1 MMLEGCECWRQ
12 CCDLGP
18 HACICGND
26 CPKPWSPNPDEWPHT
41 PPLAVYRELA
51 SKDRNLWWR
60 MDAGDAQNLLEEA
73 IEQIDELAGSVRERE
88 AAAWDAAVRSMR
100 YEDGTPVELV
110 YVRNP
115 YREGKID
122 G

>member
-60 MDAGDAQNLLEEA
+60 MADDVLDALAGDDGKGEA
-73 IEQIDELAGSVRERE
+73 
-88 AAAWDAAVRSMR
+88 
-100 YEDGTPVELV
+100 T
-110 YVRNP
+110 
-115 YREGKID
+115 
-122 G
+122 